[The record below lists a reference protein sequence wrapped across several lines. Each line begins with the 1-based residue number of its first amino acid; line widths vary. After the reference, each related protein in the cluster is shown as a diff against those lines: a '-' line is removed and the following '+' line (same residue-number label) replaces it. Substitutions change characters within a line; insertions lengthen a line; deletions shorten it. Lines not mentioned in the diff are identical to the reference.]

1 MKKIFFLLLITS
13 STKLFAQNI
22 GLQTTNPNYPLTM
35 PSVLGD
41 KISFW
46 GGAGAP
52 NSHHYGIG
60 VQGALLQLF
69 TPPGGDIALGT
80 GRSGDF
86 TENFRVS
93 SLGDV
98 ISKGTFAGYTFYDR
112 SDLAT
117 VAKRFV
123 WYNAGGVAKL
133 FSGTIGDVMAIKHN
147 GNVGIGVTDPQAK
160 LHINGSLRIAD
171 GSQGTGKFLMSDAA
185 GNTSWSEAAL
195 DNNERFILMYDF
207 SNSLQPNAYTQGYE
221 TSPDISINTSTGL
234 VSINKTGLYH
244 FEVYTEVSTVLGADF
259 SQFDPNPEIFGCRLA
274 VTVSSTSINN
284 LKFPIFRNPF
294 LKENAAT
301 LCKGIGRGS
310 IDIYLAAPATVK
322 LEFSTTNNRTLNSG
336 IFGENYFSGYLISQ

>member
-1 MKKIFFLLLITS
+1 MKNIFFPALIAC
-13 STKLFAQNI
+13 STGLFAQNI
-22 GLQTTNPNYPLTM
+22 GIQTTTPNYPLTM

-46 GGAGAP
+46 GGDAAP
-52 NSHHYGIG
+52 NTHHYGIG

-69 TPPGGDIALGT
+69 TPAGGDIALGT

-98 ISKGTFAGYTFYDR
+98 SSKGIFAGYTFFDR
-112 SDLAT
+112 ADLST
-117 VAKRFV
+117 PAKRFA
-123 WYNAGGVAKL
+123 WYNTGGAAKL
-133 FSGTIGDVMAIKHN
+133 FSGTIGDVMAVKHN

-160 LHINGSLRIAD
+160 LHINGSLRISD
-171 GSQGTGKFLMSDAA
+171 GSQGTGRILMSDAS
-185 GNTSWSEAAL
+185 GNASWSEAAL
-195 DNNERFILMYDF
+195 DNNERFIMTYDF
-207 SNSLQPNAYTQGYE
+207 SNSLQPISYFQGYE
-221 TSPDISINTSTGL
+221 TSSDITINTSTGV
-234 VSINKTGLYH
+234 VSITKTGLYH
-244 FEVYTEVSTVLGADF
+244 FEVYTEVSTVLGEDF
-259 SQFDPNPEIFGCRLA
+259 SQFDPNPELFGCRLV
-274 VTVSSTSINN
+274 VTVSSTAINN

-322 LEFSTTNNRTLNSG
+322 LEFTTTNNRNLTSG